1 MYIEKVEIENFRIF
15 GEKAEIFFQ
24 KGLNMLIGENNSG
37 KTAIIDAIRLVMS
50 LGTYKRNLYMDESDF
65 HVNEYG
71 VRSLNAKISLYFND
85 LNEEQKAELL
95 YLSDVIN
102 PNSNNAEIHVNYTLY
117 LNNKGEY
124 RVKEEVL
131 GYNEQTIPDKECLQK
146 LTSIY
151 MPALRNAEKD
161 MQPSKYSQ
169 LSQLLLKFANTKE
182 KKENLVKIV
191 RNMNNSIIKD
201 ITISEMQDSINKN
214 LKSIEKEIINQKI
227 NISLAESSINDIG
240 ATLKLTNSKELKK
253 IFINKEEKDR
263 IVSELIADIED
274 VEKYINEISEDTYI
288 VNIQEMKNDGVDIRE
303 SLKDKTEINF
313 FIKQNGLGYNN
324 ILSMATELS
333 NSKQIEKDDFVLMLL
348 EEPEAHLHPQLLYL
362 LNDFLQENNNM
373 QIILTS
379 HSPTLIS
386 RFKIDKLIILQQNED
401 KINISN
407 LSKIKFDRGEQEII
421 ERYLDV
427 TKSQMFFAKGIIFVE
442 GITEALLINEFSK
455 ILKRDLDKYAVEIVN
470 INGVDF
476 EPFAKI
482 FQIENNENLLSTKCS
497 IITDDD
503 RCTNP
508 NNKEIFLEKEK
519 IESYTKILEE
529 DLIQISNKLNRGDIS
544 DRAKKLLEYNKN
556 NMKVVTAKKTFEY
569 ELARIRENRDII
581 LEILNEIHPI
591 ICKMVE
597 PYKEKDSDE
606 LFATRIWI
614 AIKDSKSEFAQKLLN
629 KIIQGNNFV
638 VPNYIKEA
646 IGHVTETIVEGDA
659 NNGAN

>member
-1 MYIEKVEIENFRIF
+1 MYIEKVEIENFRTF
-15 GEKAEIFFQ
+15 GEKVEIFFQ

-71 VRSLNAKISLYFND
+71 VRSSEAKISLYFND
-85 LNEEQKAELL
+85 LNVDQKTELL

-102 PNSNNAEIHVNYTLY
+102 PTSSNAEIHVNYTLY
-117 LNNKGEY
+117 LNDKGEY
-124 RVKEEVL
+124 RVREKVS
-131 GYNEQTIPDKECLQK
+131 GYKEQTIPDKECLQK

-182 KKENLVKIV
+182 KKENLTKIV
-191 RNMNNSIIKD
+191 SNMNNSIIND
-201 ITISEMQDSINKN
+201 VTISEMQDSINQN
-214 LKSIEKEIINQKI
+214 LKSIEKEIMNQKI
-227 NISLAESSINDIG
+227 NISIAESSINDIG
-240 ATLKLTNSKELKK
+240 AILKLTNSKELKK
-253 IFINKEEKDR
+253 ICINKEERDR
-263 IVSELIADIED
+263 IVSELITDIQD
-274 VEKYINEISEDTYI
+274 IEKYISETSEEMYI
-288 VNIQEMKNDGVDIRE
+288 LDIQEMKNNGIDIKE
-303 SLKDKTEINF
+303 NLKDKTEINF

-333 NSKQIEKDDFVLMLL
+333 NSKQIETDDFVLMLL

-386 RFKIDKLIILQQNED
+386 RFKIDKLIVLQQNKD

-407 LSKIKFDRGEQEII
+407 LSKIKFSEGEQEII

-508 NNKEIFLEKEK
+508 NNKEFFIKKEE
-519 IESYTKILEE
+519 IEAYTKISEE
-529 DLIQISNKLNRGDIS
+529 DLMEISDKLNHGDMS
-544 DRAKKLLEYNKN
+544 DRAQKLIEYNKN
-556 NMKVVTAKKTFEY
+556 NIKVVTAKKTFEY
-569 ELARIRENRDII
+569 ELAKIKENREIMLDI
-581 LEILNEIHPI
+581 LKQIHPQI
-591 ICKMVE
+591 HQLIE
-597 PYKEKDSDE
+597 LHKEKDSDE

-629 KIIQGNNFV
+629 KIIQGNSFV
-638 VPNYIKEA
+638 VPNYVKEA
-646 IGHVTETIVEGDA
+646 IEHVTEKVVKGDS
-659 NNGAN
+659 NDGIN

>member
-65 HVNEYG
+65 HINEYG

-151 MPALRNAEKD
+151 MPAIRNAEKD

-288 VNIQEMKNDGVDIRE
+288 VN
-303 SLKDKTEINF
+303 
-313 FIKQNGLGYNN
+313 
-324 ILSMATELS
+324 
-333 NSKQIEKDDFVLMLL
+333 
-348 EEPEAHLHPQLLYL
+348 
-362 LNDFLQENNNM
+362 
-373 QIILTS
+373 ILTS

-508 NNKEIFLEKEK
+508 NNKELFVEKEK

-529 DLIQISNKLNRGDIS
+529 DLIQISNKLNHGDIS
-544 DRAKKLLEYNKN
+544 DRAKKLIEYNKN
-556 NMKVVTAKKTFEY
+556 NIKVVTAKKTFEY
-569 ELARIRENRDII
+569 ELARIREI
-581 LEILNEIHPI
+581 
-591 ICKMVE
+591 
-597 PYKEKDSDE
+597 
-606 LFATRIWI
+606 
-614 AIKDSKSEFAQKLLN
+614 
-629 KIIQGNNFV
+629 
-638 VPNYIKEA
+638 
-646 IGHVTETIVEGDA
+646 ETLCWKY
-659 NNGAN
+659 

>member
-15 GEKAEIFFQ
+15 GAKVEIFFQ

-65 HVNEYG
+65 HINEYG
-71 VRSLNAKISLYFND
+71 VRSSEAKISIYFND
-85 LNEEQKAELL
+85 LNENQKAELI
-95 YLSDVIN
+95 YLNDVIN
-102 PNSNNAEIHVNYTLY
+102 PTSSNAEIHVNYTLY

-131 GYNEQTIPDKECLQK
+131 GYNEQTIPYKECLQK
-146 LTSIY
+146 LISIY
-151 MPALRNAEKD
+151 MPALRNAERD

-182 KKENLVKIV
+182 KKESLVKIV
-191 RNMNNSIIKD
+191 NNMNNSIIND
-201 ITISEMQDSINKN
+201 VTISEMQDSINKN
-214 LKSIEKEIINQKI
+214 LKSIEKEIMNQKI
-227 NISLAESSINDIG
+227 NISIAESSINDIG
-240 ATLKLTNSKELKK
+240 AILKLTNSKELKK
-253 IFINKEEKDR
+253 ICINKEERDK
-263 IVSELIADIED
+263 IVSGLITDIQD
-274 VEKYINEISEDTYI
+274 IEKYISETSEEMYI
-288 VNIQEMKNDGVDIRE
+288 LDIQEMKNNGIDIKE
-303 SLKDKTEINF
+303 NLKDKTEINF

-333 NSKQIEKDDFVLMLL
+333 NSKQIETDDFVLMLL

-362 LNDFLQENNNM
+362 LNDFLQENNM

-386 RFKIDKLIILQQNED
+386 RFKIDKLIVLQQNEN

-407 LSKIKFDRGEQEII
+407 LSKIKFGEGEQEII

-508 NNKEIFLEKEK
+508 NNKEFFIKKEE
-519 IESYTKILEE
+519 IEAYTKISEE
-529 DLIQISNKLNRGDIS
+529 DLMEISDKLNHGDMS
-544 DRAKKLLEYNKN
+544 DRAQKLIEYNKN
-556 NMKVVTAKKTFEY
+556 NIKVVTAKKIFEY
-569 ELARIRENRDII
+569 ELAKIKENREIMLDI
-581 LEILNEIHPI
+581 LKQIHPQI
-591 ICKMVE
+591 HQLIE
-597 PYKEKDSDE
+597 SHKEKDSDE

-629 KIIQGNNFV
+629 KIIQGNSFV

-646 IGHVTETIVEGDA
+646 IEHVTEKVVKGDS
-659 NNGAN
+659 NDGFN

>member
-85 LNEEQKAELL
+85 LNEEQKAELI

-124 RVKEEVL
+124 RVREEVL
-131 GYNEQTIPDKECLQK
+131 GYNKQTIPDKECLQK

-151 MPALRNAEKD
+151 MPAIRNAEKD

-253 IFINKEEKDR
+253 ICINKEEKDR

-274 VEKYINEISEDTYI
+274 VEKYINEIKEDTYI
-288 VNIQEMKNDGVDIRE
+288 VNIKEMKDDGIDIKE

-333 NSKQIEKDDFVLMLL
+333 NSKQIETDDFVLMLL

-379 HSPTLIS
+379 HSPTLIA

-407 LSKIKFDRGEQEII
+407 LSKIKFGKGEQEII

-556 NMKVVTAKKTFEY
+556 NIKVVTAKKTFEY
-569 ELARIRENRDII
+569 ELAKIRENRDII

-591 ICKMVE
+591 ICKLIE

-606 LFATRIWI
+606 LFAPRIWI

-646 IGHVTETIVEGDA
+646 ISHVTETIVEGDA
-659 NNGAN
+659 NNGTN

>member
-15 GEKAEIFFQ
+15 GEKVEIFFQ

-50 LGTYKRNLYMDESDF
+50 LGTYKRNLYMDQSDF

-71 VRSLNAKISLYFND
+71 TRSLEAKISIYFND
-85 LNEEQKAELL
+85 LNENQKAELM
-95 YLSDVIN
+95 YLSNIIA

-124 RVKEEVL
+124 RVKEEVF

-146 LTSIY
+146 LTNIY

-191 RNMNNSIIKD
+191 NDMNHSIIGD
-201 ITISEMQDSINKN
+201 VTISEMQESINNN

-227 NISLAESSINDIG
+227 NISIAESSINDIG
-240 ATLKLTNSKELKK
+240 AALKLTNRKELKK
-253 IFINKEEKDR
+253 ICINEEEKDK
-263 IVSELIADIED
+263 IVSELSTDI
-274 VEKYINEISEDTYI
+274 EKYISVSETDEEMYI
-288 VNIQEMKNDGVDIRE
+288 LNIQEMKNAGIEIKDK
-303 SLKDKTEINF
+303 LKDKTEINF
-313 FIKQNGLGYNN
+313 FIRQNGLGYNN

-333 NSKQIEKDDFVLMLL
+333 NSKQIETDDFILMLL

-386 RFKIDKLIILQQNED
+386 RFKIDKLIVLQRNGD
-401 KINISN
+401 KVNISN
-407 LSKIKFDRGEQEII
+407 LSKIEFGEGEQEII

-442 GITEALLINEFSK
+442 GITEALLINEFSRM
-455 ILKRDLDKYAVEIVN
+455 LDRELDKYAVEIVN

-482 FQIENNENLLSTKCS
+482 FQIEKNKNLLSTKCS

-503 RCTNP
+503 RCTNS
-508 NNKEIFLEKEK
+508 NNELFIKKEE
-519 IESYTKILEE
+519 IEAYTKIGE
-529 DLIQISNKLNRGDIS
+529 DEFIKINDKLNRGEMS
-544 DRAKKLLEYNKN
+544 DRTKKLIKYNKDN
-556 NMKVVTAKKTFEY
+556 IKVVTAKKTFEY
-569 ELARIRENRDII
+569 ELAKIKQNREII
-581 LEILNEIHPI
+581 LEILKEIHPRVHPLI
-591 ICKMVE
+591 ESHKQT
-597 PYKEKDSDE
+597 DSDE

-629 KIIQGNNFV
+629 KIIQGNSFM

-646 IGHVTETIVEGDA
+646 IEHVTEKIVEGDS
-659 NNGAN
+659 NNGINR